1 MAELLDEYRL
11 NEVADRPAANLNNAQ
26 QKMLDLVRALA
37 TRPRLLLLDELAA
50 GLNPAELDWI
60 AERIKALARSG
71 IAIIVVEHLM
81 GFIEHITDR
90 VIVMNAG
97 KEIFEGKL
105 AVAVKVEAKGVDAGY
120 GTMQVL
126 WGVDL
131 DVRAGET
138 VLLLG
143 ANGAGKTTFLKSLVG
158 LIEARHGS
166 IQLAGEDV
174 TRMRSSDRMRLG
186 MTYMSEL
193 AVFPDLSI
201 EENIRVGAQA
211 LGHADPGARVEEL
224 YGVFPALREKRRAPA
239 SSLSGGQ
246 RKMLGIAKAL
256 AAEPR
261 LLVMDEPSAGLS
273 PLFVKEVIRI
283 LSDLRGR
290 GLALLIAEQ
299 NIGFLEVATRVFVL
313 EGGRIRF
320 SGTVAEMTDNE
331 ALRRA
336 YFGLK

>member
-1 MAELLDEYRL
+1 MPPDAGLLD
-11 NEVADRPAANLNNAQ
+11 
-26 QKMLDLVRALA
+26 A
-37 TRPRLLLLDELAA
+37 T
-50 GLNPAELDWI
+50 
-60 AERIKALARSG
+60 G
-71 IAIIVVEHLM
+71 I
-81 GFIEHITDR
+81 
-90 VIVMNAG
+90 
-97 KEIFEGKL
+97 
-105 AVAVKVEAKGVDAGY
+105 DAGY

-131 DVRAGET
+131 DVRAAET

-158 LIEARHGS
+158 LIDARHGA
-166 IQLAGEDV
+166 IKLDGEDI
-174 TRMRSSDRMRLG
+174 TRMRSSDRMRRG

-211 LGHADPGARVEEL
+211 LGHADPAARIDEL
-224 YGVFPALREKRRAPA
+224 YGLFPVLRDKRKDPA

-256 AAEPR
+256 AAEPK

-273 PLFVKEVIRI
+273 PLFVKEVIRV
-283 LSDLRGR
+283 LTGLRGR

-299 NIGFLEVATRVFVL
+299 NISFLEVATRVFVL

-320 SGTVAEMTDNE
+320 SGTVAEMSNNE
-331 ALRRA
+331 ALHRA

>member
-1 MAELLDEYRL
+1 MPPDALPLLQ
-11 NEVADRPAANLNNAQ
+11 A
-26 QKMLDLVRALA
+26 
-37 TRPRLLLLDELAA
+37 
-50 GLNPAELDWI
+50 
-60 AERIKALARSG
+60 SG
-71 IAIIVVEHLM
+71 I
-81 GFIEHITDR
+81 
-90 VIVMNAG
+90 
-97 KEIFEGKL
+97 
-105 AVAVKVEAKGVDAGY
+105 DAGY

-131 DVRAGET
+131 DVRSGET

-158 LIEARHGS
+158 LIEARHGH
-166 IQLAGEDV
+166 IRLGGDDV
-174 TRMRSSDRMRLG
+174 TRMRSSDRMRRG

-201 EENIRVGAQA
+201 EENIRIGAQA
-211 LGHADPGARVEEL
+211 LGRANPGARAEEL
-224 YGVFPALREKRRAPA
+224 YALFPVLREKRRNPA

-246 RKMLGIAKAL
+246 RKMLGMAKAL
-256 AAEPR
+256 AAEPK
-261 LLVMDEPSAGLS
+261 LLVPDEPSAGLS
-273 PLFVKEVIRI
+273 PLFVKEVLRI
-283 LSDLRGR
+283 LRDLQNRGI
-290 GLALLIAEQ
+290 ALLVAEQ

>member
-1 MAELLDEYRL
+1 MPPDTALLD
-11 NEVADRPAANLNNAQ
+11 
-26 QKMLDLVRALA
+26 
-37 TRPRLLLLDELAA
+37 
-50 GLNPAELDWI
+50 
-60 AERIKALARSG
+60 
-71 IAIIVVEHLM
+71 
-81 GFIEHITDR
+81 
-90 VIVMNAG
+90 
-97 KEIFEGKL
+97 
-105 AVAVKVEAKGVDAGY
+105 AKGIDAGY

-131 DVRAGET
+131 DVRLGET

-158 LIEARHGS
+158 LIETRHGS
-166 IQLAGEDV
+166 IRLGGDDV

-224 YGVFPALREKRRAPA
+224 YGLFPVLRDKRRNPA

-283 LSDLRGR
+283 LSELRGR

-320 SGTVAEMTDNE
+320 SGTVAEMSGNE
-331 ALRRA
+331 DLHRA

>member
-1 MAELLDEYRL
+1 MPPETAPLLK
-11 NEVADRPAANLNNAQ
+11 AA
-26 QKMLDLVRALA
+26 
-37 TRPRLLLLDELAA
+37 
-50 GLNPAELDWI
+50 
-60 AERIKALARSG
+60 
-71 IAIIVVEHLM
+71 
-81 GFIEHITDR
+81 
-90 VIVMNAG
+90 
-97 KEIFEGKL
+97 
-105 AVAVKVEAKGVDAGY
+105 GVDAGY

-158 LIEARHGS
+158 LIDARHGS
-166 IQLAGEDV
+166 IRLGGEDI
-174 TRMRSSDRMRLG
+174 TRMRSSDRMRRG

-211 LGHADPGARVEEL
+211 LGHADPASRVDEL
-224 YGVFPALREKRRAPA
+224 YGLFPVLREKRRNPA

-256 AAEPR
+256 AAEPK

-283 LSDLRGR
+283 LSSLQGR

-320 SGTVAEMTDNE
+320 SGTVAEMSGNE
-331 ALRRA
+331 DLHRA

>member
-1 MAELLDEYRL
+1 M
-11 NEVADRPAANLNNAQ
+11 
-26 QKMLDLVRALA
+26 
-37 TRPRLLLLDELAA
+37 
-50 GLNPAELDWI
+50 PAEAALLK
-60 AERIKALARSG
+60 AE
-71 IAIIVVEHLM
+71 E
-81 GFIEHITDR
+81 
-90 VIVMNAG
+90 
-97 KEIFEGKL
+97 
-105 AVAVKVEAKGVDAGY
+105 VDAGY

-143 ANGAGKTTFLKSLVG
+143 ANGAGKTTFLKTLVG
-158 LIEARHGS
+158 LVEMRHGG
-166 IQLAGEDV
+166 IKLGGEDV
-174 TRMRSSDRMRLG
+174 TRLRSSERMRLG

-193 AVFPDLSI
+193 AIFPDLSI
-201 EENIRVGAQA
+201 EENIGIGAQA
-211 LGHADPGARVEEL
+211 LGHADAGTRIEEL
-224 YGVFPALREKRRAPA
+224 YGLFPALREKRRAPA

-299 NIGFLEVATRVFVL
+299 NIGFLEWRRGCSCWKAGASVFPA
-313 EGGRIRF
+313 R
-320 SGTVAEMTDNE
+320 S
-331 ALRRA
+331 RR
-336 YFGLK
+336 

>member
-1 MAELLDEYRL
+1 MPPEATPLMK
-11 NEVADRPAANLNNAQ
+11 AA
-26 QKMLDLVRALA
+26 
-37 TRPRLLLLDELAA
+37 
-50 GLNPAELDWI
+50 
-60 AERIKALARSG
+60 
-71 IAIIVVEHLM
+71 
-81 GFIEHITDR
+81 
-90 VIVMNAG
+90 
-97 KEIFEGKL
+97 
-105 AVAVKVEAKGVDAGY
+105 GVDAGY

-158 LIEARHGS
+158 LIEARSGS
-166 IQLAGEDV
+166 IRLGGADV

-211 LGHADPGARVEEL
+211 LGHADPGARVEEM
-224 YGVFPALREKRRAPA
+224 YGVFPVLRDKRRAPA

-256 AAEPR
+256 AAEPK

-273 PLFVKEVIRI
+273 PLFVKGVIRI
-283 LSDLRGR
+283 LGDLRGR

>member
-1 MAELLDEYRL
+1 MPPETTAPLMK
-11 NEVADRPAANLNNAQ
+11 AA
-26 QKMLDLVRALA
+26 
-37 TRPRLLLLDELAA
+37 
-50 GLNPAELDWI
+50 
-60 AERIKALARSG
+60 
-71 IAIIVVEHLM
+71 
-81 GFIEHITDR
+81 
-90 VIVMNAG
+90 
-97 KEIFEGKL
+97 
-105 AVAVKVEAKGVDAGY
+105 GVDAGY

-131 DVRAGET
+131 DVRPGET

-158 LIEARHGS
+158 LIEARSGN
-166 IQLAGEDV
+166 ITLAGRDI
-174 TRMRSSDRMRLG
+174 TKMRSSDRMRLG

-211 LGHADPGARVEEL
+211 LGHANPGARAEEL
-224 YGVFPALREKRRAPA
+224 YGIFPVLRDKRRDEA

-256 AAEPR
+256 SAEPK
-261 LLVMDEPSAGLS
+261 LLVMDEPSAGPA
-273 PLFVKEVIRI
+273 PLFVKEGLRI
-283 LSDLRGR
+283 LSDLRGK

-313 EGGRIRF
+313 EGGRIQF

>member
-1 MAELLDEYRL
+1 MPPEAALLKAE
-11 NEVADRPAANLNNAQ
+11 
-26 QKMLDLVRALA
+26 
-37 TRPRLLLLDELAA
+37 
-50 GLNPAELDWI
+50 
-60 AERIKALARSG
+60 
-71 IAIIVVEHLM
+71 
-81 GFIEHITDR
+81 
-90 VIVMNAG
+90 
-97 KEIFEGKL
+97 
-105 AVAVKVEAKGVDAGY
+105 GVDAGY

-131 DVRAGET
+131 NVRAGET

-158 LIEARHGS
+158 LVEARHGS
-166 IQLAGEDV
+166 IRLGGEDL
-174 TRMRSSDRMRLG
+174 TRLRSSERMRLG

-193 AVFPDLSI
+193 AVFPDLSV
-201 EENIRVGAQA
+201 EENIRIGAQA
-211 LGHADPGARVEEL
+211 LGHADSAARIEEL
-224 YGVFPALREKRRAPA
+224 YGTFSALREKRRAPA

>member
-1 MAELLDEYRL
+1 MSPDDAPLLH
-11 NEVADRPAANLNNAQ
+11 A
-26 QKMLDLVRALA
+26 
-37 TRPRLLLLDELAA
+37 
-50 GLNPAELDWI
+50 
-60 AERIKALARSG
+60 SG
-71 IAIIVVEHLM
+71 VE
-81 GFIEHITDR
+81 
-90 VIVMNAG
+90 
-97 KEIFEGKL
+97 
-105 AVAVKVEAKGVDAGY
+105 AGY

-131 DVRAGET
+131 DVRPGET

-158 LIEARHGS
+158 LVETRHGA
-166 IQLAGEDV
+166 IRLGAADI
-174 TRMRSSDRMRLG
+174 TRMRSSDRMKLG

-211 LGHADPGARVEEL
+211 LGHANPDARAEEL
-224 YGVFPALREKRRAPA
+224 YGLFPVLRDKRKAPA

-256 AAEPR
+256 AAEPK
-261 LLVMDEPSAGLS
+261 LLIMDEPSAGLS

-283 LSDLRGR
+283 LSDLQGR
-290 GLALLIAEQ
+290 GIALLIAEQ

-331 ALRRA
+331 ALHRA

>member
-1 MAELLDEYRL
+1 MPPDTAPLL
-11 NEVADRPAANLNNAQ
+11 Q
-26 QKMLDLVRALA
+26 
-37 TRPRLLLLDELAA
+37 
-50 GLNPAELDWI
+50 
-60 AERIKALARSG
+60 ARS
-71 IAIIVVEHLM
+71 
-81 GFIEHITDR
+81 
-90 VIVMNAG
+90 
-97 KEIFEGKL
+97 
-105 AVAVKVEAKGVDAGY
+105 VDAGY

-131 DVRAGET
+131 DVRPGET

-143 ANGAGKTTFLKSLVG
+143 ANGAGKTTFLKTLVG
-158 LIEARHGS
+158 LIETRRGS
-166 IQLAGEDV
+166 IELAGRDV

-201 EENIRVGAQA
+201 EENLKVGAQA
-211 LGHADPGARVEEL
+211 LGHADPGARAEEL
-224 YGVFPALREKRRAPA
+224 YGLFPVLREKRRNPA

-256 AAEPR
+256 AAEPK

-273 PLFVKEVIRI
+273 PLFVKEVIRV
-283 LSDLRGR
+283 LGDLQKQ

>member
-1 MAELLDEYRL
+1 MPPEGASLL
-11 NEVADRPAANLNNAQ
+11 
-26 QKMLDLVRALA
+26 K
-37 TRPRLLLLDELAA
+37 A
-50 GLNPAELDWI
+50 G
-60 AERIKALARSG
+60 G
-71 IAIIVVEHLM
+71 VE
-81 GFIEHITDR
+81 
-90 VIVMNAG
+90 
-97 KEIFEGKL
+97 
-105 AVAVKVEAKGVDAGY
+105 AGY

-126 WGVDL
+126 WGVDR

-158 LIEARHGS
+158 LIETRQGS
-166 IQLAGEDV
+166 IKLGDKDL
-174 TRMRSSDRMRLG
+174 TRMRSSDRMKLG

-211 LGHADPGARVEEL
+211 LGHADTGARLDEL
-224 YGVFPALREKRRAPA
+224 YGLFPVLREKRRQLA

-246 RKMLGIAKAL
+246 RKMLGVAKAL
-256 AAEPR
+256 SAEPK

-273 PLFVKEVIRI
+273 PLFVKEVIRV
-283 LSDLRGR
+283 LSSLQGR

-299 NIGFLEVATRVFVL
+299 NISFLEVATRVFVL

-320 SGTVAEMTDNE
+320 SGTVAEMSNNE
-331 ALRRA
+331 ALHRA

>member
-1 MAELLDEYRL
+1 MPPDATSLL
-11 NEVADRPAANLNNAQ
+11 NV
-26 QKMLDLVRALA
+26 
-37 TRPRLLLLDELAA
+37 
-50 GLNPAELDWI
+50 
-60 AERIKALARSG
+60 
-71 IAIIVVEHLM
+71 
-81 GFIEHITDR
+81 
-90 VIVMNAG
+90 
-97 KEIFEGKL
+97 
-105 AVAVKVEAKGVDAGY
+105 KGVDAGY

-131 DVRAGET
+131 DVKPGET

-158 LIEARHGS
+158 LIETRNGS
-166 IQLAGEDV
+166 FNLAGRDV

-201 EENIRVGAQA
+201 EENLKVGAQA
-211 LGHADPGARVEEL
+211 LGHANPGKRAEEL
-224 YGVFPALREKRRAPA
+224 YGIFPVLRDKRRNPA

-256 AAEPR
+256 AAEPK

-273 PLFVKEVIRI
+273 PLFVKEVIRV
-283 LSDLRGR
+283 LSDLQGR
-290 GLALLIAEQ
+290 GLSLLIAEQ

>member
-1 MAELLDEYRL
+1 MPPEPAKLLD
-11 NEVADRPAANLNNAQ
+11 
-26 QKMLDLVRALA
+26 A
-37 TRPRLLLLDELAA
+37 T
-50 GLNPAELDWI
+50 
-60 AERIKALARSG
+60 G
-71 IAIIVVEHLM
+71 I
-81 GFIEHITDR
+81 
-90 VIVMNAG
+90 
-97 KEIFEGKL
+97 
-105 AVAVKVEAKGVDAGY
+105 DAGY

-158 LIEARHGS
+158 LIDARHGS
-166 IQLAGEDV
+166 ISLGGEDI
-174 TRMRSSDRMRLG
+174 TKMRSSDRMRRG

-211 LGHADPGARVEEL
+211 LGHADPGARIDEL
-224 YGVFPALREKRRAPA
+224 YGLFPVLREKRGDAA

-256 AAEPR
+256 AAEPK

-273 PLFVKEVIRI
+273 PLFVKEVIRV
-283 LSDLRGR
+283 LTGLQGR

-299 NIGFLEVATRVFVL
+299 NISFLEVATRVFVL

-320 SGTVAEMTDNE
+320 SGTVAEMSNNE
-331 ALRRA
+331 ALHRA

>member
-1 MAELLDEYRL
+1 MPPEASPLLD
-11 NEVADRPAANLNNAQ
+11 
-26 QKMLDLVRALA
+26 
-37 TRPRLLLLDELAA
+37 AA
-50 GLNPAELDWI
+50 GI
-60 AERIKALARSG
+60 
-71 IAIIVVEHLM
+71 
-81 GFIEHITDR
+81 
-90 VIVMNAG
+90 
-97 KEIFEGKL
+97 
-105 AVAVKVEAKGVDAGY
+105 DAGY

-158 LIEARHGS
+158 LVEARHGS
-166 IQLAGEDV
+166 IKLGGEDL
-174 TRMRSSDRMRLG
+174 TRLRSSDRMRRG

-201 EENIRVGAQA
+201 EENIRIGAQA
-211 LGHADPGARVEEL
+211 LGHADPGSRVDEL
-224 YGVFPALREKRRAPA
+224 YRLFPALREKRRNPA

-256 AAEPR
+256 AAEPK

-283 LSDLRGR
+283 LSDLRGK

-320 SGTVAEMTDNE
+320 SGSVAEMSGNE
-331 ALRRA
+331 ELHRA

>member
-1 MAELLDEYRL
+1 MPHDAAPLLD
-11 NEVADRPAANLNNAQ
+11 
-26 QKMLDLVRALA
+26 
-37 TRPRLLLLDELAA
+37 
-50 GLNPAELDWI
+50 
-60 AERIKALARSG
+60 ARG
-71 IAIIVVEHLM
+71 I
-81 GFIEHITDR
+81 
-90 VIVMNAG
+90 
-97 KEIFEGKL
+97 
-105 AVAVKVEAKGVDAGY
+105 DAGY

-158 LIEARHGS
+158 LIEARHGH
-166 IQLAGEDV
+166 IVLGGEDI
-174 TRMRSSDRMRLG
+174 TRMRSADRMKRG

-211 LGHADPGARVEEL
+211 LGHAGPGSRVDEL
-224 YGVFPALREKRRAPA
+224 YGLFPALRDKRRDAA

-256 AAEPR
+256 AAEPK

-273 PLFVKEVIRI
+273 PLFVREVIRI

-290 GLALLIAEQ
+290 DIALLIAEQ

-313 EGGRIRF
+313 EGGHIRF
-320 SGTVAEMTDNE
+320 SGTVAEMSGNE
-331 ALRRA
+331 ELHRA

>member
-1 MAELLDEYRL
+1 MPARRSLKASSQSPYKCRRSSKCFWEATMPPEAALL
-11 NEVADRPAANLNNAQ
+11 
-26 QKMLDLVRALA
+26 
-37 TRPRLLLLDELAA
+37 
-50 GLNPAELDWI
+50 
-60 AERIKALARSG
+60 
-71 IAIIVVEHLM
+71 
-81 GFIEHITDR
+81 
-90 VIVMNAG
+90 
-97 KEIFEGKL
+97 
-105 AVAVKVEAKGVDAGY
+105 EAKGVDAGY
-120 GTMQVL
+120 GSMQVL

-158 LIEARHGS
+158 LIDARHGS
-166 IQLAGEDV
+166 ITLGGEDV

-201 EENIRVGAQA
+201 DENIRVGAQA
-211 LGHADPGARVEEL
+211 LGHADPGARVPEM
-224 YGVFPALREKRRAPA
+224 YGLFPAVSGKRRAPA

-256 AAEPR
+256 AAEPKP
-261 LLVMDEPSAGLS
+261 LAMDEPPAGLS

-290 GLALLIAEQ
+290 RLLFSLA
-299 NIGFLEVATRVFVL
+299 
-313 EGGRIRF
+313 
-320 SGTVAEMTDNE
+320 
-331 ALRRA
+331 
-336 YFGLK
+336 

>member
-1 MAELLDEYRL
+1 MPPETALL
-11 NEVADRPAANLNNAQ
+11 NA
-26 QKMLDLVRALA
+26 
-37 TRPRLLLLDELAA
+37 T
-50 GLNPAELDWI
+50 
-60 AERIKALARSG
+60 G
-71 IAIIVVEHLM
+71 I
-81 GFIEHITDR
+81 
-90 VIVMNAG
+90 
-97 KEIFEGKL
+97 
-105 AVAVKVEAKGVDAGY
+105 DAGY

-131 DVRAGET
+131 DVKPGET

-143 ANGAGKTTFLKSLVG
+143 ANGAGKTTFLKTLVG
-158 LIEARHGS
+158 LIETRQGHIALG
-166 IQLAGEDV
+166 GKDV

-201 EENIRVGAQA
+201 EENLKVGAQA
-211 LGHADPGARVEEL
+211 LGHANPGARAEEL
-224 YGVFPALREKRRAPA
+224 YGIFPVLRDKRRNPA

-256 AAEPR
+256 AAEPK

-273 PLFVKEVIRI
+273 PLFVKEVIRVLAD
-283 LSDLRGR
+283 LSGH

>member
-1 MAELLDEYRL
+1 MPSETAPLMK
-11 NEVADRPAANLNNAQ
+11 AA
-26 QKMLDLVRALA
+26 
-37 TRPRLLLLDELAA
+37 
-50 GLNPAELDWI
+50 
-60 AERIKALARSG
+60 
-71 IAIIVVEHLM
+71 
-81 GFIEHITDR
+81 
-90 VIVMNAG
+90 
-97 KEIFEGKL
+97 
-105 AVAVKVEAKGVDAGY
+105 GVDAGY

-131 DVRAGET
+131 DVRPGET

-158 LIEARHGS
+158 LIEARAGS
-166 IQLAGEDV
+166 ITLADTDI
-174 TRMRSSDRMRLG
+174 TRMRSSDRMKLG

-211 LGHADPGARVEEL
+211 LGHADPGARVEEM
-224 YGVFPALREKRRAPA
+224 YGVFPVLRDKRRAPA

-256 AAEPR
+256 AAEPK

-273 PLFVKEVIRI
+273 PLFVKEVLRI
-283 LSDLRGR
+283 LSDLRGK

-313 EGGRIRF
+313 EGGRIQF

>member
-1 MAELLDEYRL
+1 MPPEAVPLL
-11 NEVADRPAANLNNAQ
+11 
-26 QKMLDLVRALA
+26 
-37 TRPRLLLLDELAA
+37 
-50 GLNPAELDWI
+50 
-60 AERIKALARSG
+60 
-71 IAIIVVEHLM
+71 
-81 GFIEHITDR
+81 
-90 VIVMNAG
+90 
-97 KEIFEGKL
+97 
-105 AVAVKVEAKGVDAGY
+105 EASSVDAGY

-131 DVRAGET
+131 DVRPGET

-158 LIEARHGS
+158 LVDARRGS
-166 IQLAGEDV
+166 IKLAGQDI
-174 TRMRSSDRMRLG
+174 THLRSSDRMKLG

-211 LGHADPGARVEEL
+211 LGHANPGGRVDEL
-224 YGVFPALREKRRAPA
+224 YGLFPALRAKRRDAA

-256 AAEPR
+256 AAEPK

-273 PLFVKEVIRI
+273 PLLVREVIRI
-283 LSDLRGR
+283 VSDLRSHGI
-290 GLALLIAEQ
+290 ALLIAEQ

-320 SGTVAEMTDNE
+320 SGTVAEMSGNE
-331 ALRRA
+331 ELHRA

>member
-1 MAELLDEYRL
+1 MPSEAASLL
-11 NEVADRPAANLNNAQ
+11 
-26 QKMLDLVRALA
+26 
-37 TRPRLLLLDELAA
+37 
-50 GLNPAELDWI
+50 
-60 AERIKALARSG
+60 
-71 IAIIVVEHLM
+71 
-81 GFIEHITDR
+81 
-90 VIVMNAG
+90 
-97 KEIFEGKL
+97 
-105 AVAVKVEAKGVDAGY
+105 EAKGVDAGY

-158 LIEARHGS
+158 LIEVRHGA
-166 IQLAGEDV
+166 IRLAGEDV
-174 TRMRSSDRMRLG
+174 TRVRSSNRMRLG

-211 LGHADPGARVEEL
+211 LGHADSASRVEEL

-290 GLALLIAEQ
+290 GLSFLVAEQ